1 MAADTSTCFCRWQ
14 QGEHTGGCSY
24 PLGFAETSHFTDVSI
39 VGLCFFRLVSPFSAG
54 FPALASL
61 AKSCEVSRE
70 LGDKWSRGQYYS
82 NEPYAGLQLP
92 IIYVEPFF

>member
-1 MAADTSTCFCRWQ
+1 MAWVKKLLCSLVVWQ
-14 QGEHTGGCSY
+14 QILLYVFADGSRVNIRVGVVISY

-70 LGDKWSRGQYYS
+70 LGDK
-82 NEPYAGLQLP
+82 
-92 IIYVEPFF
+92 